1 MDLQSA
7 TDTFLMQAIQR
18 KVLGA
23 LEELYDRHHGKALA
37 VAFRVLED
45 RSLAEDVVQEA
56 FLAVWRQAEAFR
68 PERGNVRSWFFSIVR
83 HRAIDLTRGGAFK
96 RERLSIDEVTAER
109 AAPDPWDQVS
119 ANIDQ
124 EQIKHAV
131 EALSKEQMEV
141 INLAYFGGH
150 TQQEISEMIVAPL
163 GTVKSRVR
171 LAMLRLRNLLKQT
184 VEGETD

>member
-1 MDLQSA
+1 MDFQSA
-7 TDTFLMQAIQR
+7 TDTALMQAIQQR
-18 KVLGA
+18 VLGA

-56 FLAVWRQAEAFR
+56 FLAVWRQPEGFR
-68 PERGNVRSWFFSIVR
+68 PERGNLRSWFYSIVR
-83 HRAIDLTRGGAFK
+83 HRAIDMTRSGAFK
-96 RERLSIDEVTAER
+96 RERLSIDEVQVEPG
-109 AAPDPWDQVS
+109 AADPWYQVS

-124 EQIKHAV
+124 EEIKRAV
-131 EALSKEQMEV
+131 ETLPNEQMEI

-150 TQQEISEMIVAPL
+150 TQQEISEMIGVPL

-171 LAMLRLRNLLKQT
+171 LALQRLRNLLQQA
-184 VEGETD
+184 VAGETD